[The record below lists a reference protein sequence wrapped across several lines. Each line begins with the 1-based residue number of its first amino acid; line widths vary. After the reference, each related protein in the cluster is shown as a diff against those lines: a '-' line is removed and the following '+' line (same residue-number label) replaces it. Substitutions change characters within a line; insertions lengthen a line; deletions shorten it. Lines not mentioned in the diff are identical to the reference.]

1 VFRQLVKQ
9 KTSLRTG
16 EIKMKKL
23 FFTNTIL
30 ALAVLALT
38 GCPASTTNTTTTTT
52 NSKMNTAASN
62 ANMATSNT
70 AVVVDSNAN
79 MPASNMNA
87 SNSMSGANSVSGF
100 MTEAAQGGM
109 AEVELGRLAQKQAQ
123 NAEVKS
129 FAQKMIQDHSNA
141 NTELKQLAAKKSVT
155 LPTDV
160 GAMHK
165 ATMDKLSK
173 LSGAEFDKEYVNEMV
188 KDHEKDV
195 SLFKAQSES
204 GTDADAKAFAA
215 KTLPTLQM
223 HLKMIQLMQGKMK

>member
-1 VFRQLVKQ
+1 
-9 KTSLRTG
+9 
-16 EIKMKKL
+16 MKKL

-173 LSGAEFDKEYVNEMV
+173 LSGAEFDKAYIEGQVT
-188 KDHEKDV
+188 DHLRSV
-195 SLFKAQSES
+195 ALFQNQADNGPDAES
-204 GTDADAKAFAA
+204 KLLAA
-215 KTLPTLQM
+215 KNLPNLKM
-223 HLKMIQLMQGKMK
+223 HLEMAQKINEKLK